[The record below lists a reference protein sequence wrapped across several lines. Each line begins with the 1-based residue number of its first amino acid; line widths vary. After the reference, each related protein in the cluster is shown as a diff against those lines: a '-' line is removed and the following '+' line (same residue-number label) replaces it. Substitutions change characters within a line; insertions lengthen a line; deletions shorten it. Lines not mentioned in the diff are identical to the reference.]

1 MSKLTPILASG
12 LLTCS
17 FIVVAQVPPKHYQSF
32 TGFTGL
38 VNIPSAQVL
47 DAGEIDIGYNNQL
60 DYKGA
65 AFNDGHNYI
74 FTAGLWQG
82 LEVSGQIAANT
93 MHDNMFRARV
103 LGDSQL
109 RDLSFN
115 AKYQIPFI
123 PQDWFA
129 LAIGGKDIGG
139 AANQYESYFAVASK
153 DWRDFRFSTGISTSK
168 SGIGL
173 MDGVFAGIEW
183 QPLEWFAL
191 QVEHDAEALNAAA
204 RVTVPKA
211 WLFDL
216 GTLTLTSRFYSNTD
230 HSDKDTYYGI
240 NFSMPLSEQSRTD
253 YQVIKP
259 APDNAAVMAH
269 LSEQG
274 AKPVQS
280 LEVKAS
286 ESAKV
291 ISKSQSGE
299 LSSAQEVNISEL
311 NTEIRALKQA
321 LVADGFENVQV
332 GANREPVVV
341 VKFENPVFNRN
352 DLDAIGVVLGRVAQ
366 YISDDSASYTVQLSK
381 HDIPLLSLSGQ
392 VSSYRKFITEGTSPG
407 VVIRQGMMD
416 MPGGVAWI
424 GGGTVNSPYFK
435 PRLTLGPALSSTYAT
450 ELGVYDFSLALR
462 ADLEIPVWRGAGINI
477 TAQTVVA
484 DTEDFEPG
492 DTFESR
498 REQNGLERAV
508 FYQTLDLPFGLYNQ
522 TQVGFFREYYDYK
535 GIINETAWVSPSG
548 RHKLYNTYGFFDYE
562 DFDGDRDYHVMGYQ
576 YHWVE
581 EDISFHLS
589 GGEFWQ
595 RDKGM
600 KVETKFWF
608 GDSYVS
614 VYAYDTD
621 VQVAGISFSIPLT
634 PRKDMAVSEYGQV
647 KGNQAWRHG
656 VSTRISDEH
665 NALVYKK
672 AYTPETSISL
682 DRTYFNQG
690 RLSGSYVYANL
701 ARLREAYLTF
711 K

>member
-1 MSKLTPILASG
+1 MSKLTPILASS
-12 LLTCS
+12 LLS
-17 FIVVAQVPPKHYQSF
+17 LSLPSGAGEILKNHQNF
-32 TGFTGL
+32 TGSTGI
-38 VNIPSAQVL
+38 VNTPSAKVL
-47 DAGEIDIGYNNQL
+47 APGVIDIGYNNQL
-60 DYKGA
+60 NLRGA
-65 AFNDGHNYI
+65 EYLDGYNYI
-74 FTAGLWQG
+74 FSAGIWSG
-82 LEVSGQIAANT
+82 LEVSGQIASST
-93 MHDNMFRARV
+93 MHDNMFKTKA
-103 LGDSQL
+103 LGEDQL

-115 AKYQIPFI
+115 AKYQIPFV
-123 PQDWFA
+123 PEDWFD

-139 AANQYESYFAVASK
+139 AANKYESYFVVASK
-153 DWRDFRFSTGISTSK
+153 DWLDFRFSTGVSTSK
-168 SGIGL
+168 SGIGM
-173 MDGVFAGIEW
+173 MDGVFAGVEW

-191 QVEHDAEALNAAA
+191 QVEHDAEAVNAAA
-204 RVTVPKA
+204 RLTVPRA

-216 GTLTLTSRFYSNTD
+216 GTLTLTSGFYSNTE
-230 HSDKDTYYGI
+230 HSEKDTYYGV
-240 NFSMPLSEQSRTD
+240 NFSMPLSEQSRQN
-253 YQVIKP
+253 YQEIQP
-259 APDNAAVMAH
+259 APDNATAIAH

-274 AKPVQS
+274 AQSTGAGKPMVVEAADLDTQVQS
-280 LEVKAS
+280 REQGATPN
-286 ESAKV
+286 
-291 ISKSQSGE
+291 
-299 LSSAQEVNISEL
+299 VNIGEL
-311 NTEIRALKQA
+311 NTQIRALKQA

-332 GANREPVVV
+332 GTNREPVIV

-352 DLDAIGVVLGRVAQ
+352 DIDAIGVVLGRVAQ
-366 YISDDSASYTVQLSK
+366 YISDDNAKFTVQLGK
-381 HDIPLLSLSGQ
+381 HDIPLLTLSGR
-392 VSSYRKFITEGTSPG
+392 VSNYRQFITNGTAPG
-407 VVIRQGMMD
+407 LVIRQGMMD
-416 MPGGVAWI
+416 VPGGVAWI
-424 GGGTVNSPYFK
+424 GDGAANSPYFK
-435 PRLTLGPALSSTYAT
+435 PRLTLSPALSSTYAT

-508 FYQTLDLPFGLYNQ
+508 FYQTFDLPFGFYNQ
-522 TQVGFFREYYDYK
+522 TQVGFFREYYDYT

-548 RHKLYNTYGFFDYE
+548 RHKLYNNYGFFDYE

-581 EDISFHLS
+581 QDMTFHLS

-595 RDKGM
+595 EDKGF
-600 KVETKFWF
+600 KAETKFWF

-614 VYAYDTD
+614 IFAYDTD

-634 PRKDMAVSEYGQV
+634 PRKDMAVSEYGQI
-647 KGNQAWRHG
+647 KGNQAWRHSVG
-656 VSTRISDEH
+656 TRIGEDT

-672 AYTPETSISL
+672 GYVPETSITL

-701 ARLREAYLTF
+701 GRLREAYLTY

>member
-1 MSKLTPILASG
+1 MSKFLSIVTSG
-12 LLTCS
+12 LLTLS
-17 FIVVAQVPPKHYQSF
+17 LPGAADDTPNDYQNF
-32 TGFTGL
+32 TGFTGII
-38 VNIPSAQVL
+38 NTPSAEVL
-47 DAGEIDIGYNNQL
+47 EAGVVSIGHNNQL
-60 DYKGA
+60 DFRGES
-65 AFNDGHNYI
+65 FVDGYNYI
-74 FTAGLWQG
+74 FSAGVWSG
-82 LEVSGQIAANT
+82 LEISGLIAT
-93 MHDNMFRARV
+93 SSMHDSLFAAHV
-103 LGDSQL
+103 LGDDQI

-115 AKYQIPFI
+115 AKYQIPLI
-123 PQDWFA
+123 PEDWFK
-129 LAIGGKDIGG
+129 LAIGAKDIGG
-139 AANQYESYFAVASK
+139 AANYYESYFAVASK

-168 SGIGL
+168 NNIGM

-191 QVEHDAEALNAAA
+191 QLEHDAEAVNAAA

-230 HSDKDTYYGI
+230 HSDEDTYYGI
-240 NFSMPLSEQSRTD
+240 NFSMPLSEQSQRD
-253 YQVIKP
+253 YQAIKP
-259 APDNAAVMAH
+259 APDNADVIAH

-274 AKPVQS
+274 AQPVKPREVANYEPTRVAPKAQS
-280 LEVKAS
+280 SAS
-286 ESAKV
+286 
-291 ISKSQSGE
+291 
-299 LSSAQEVNISEL
+299 SSAQEVNIGEL

-352 DLDAIGVVLGRVAQ
+352 DIDAIGVVLGRVAQ
-366 YISDDSASYTVQLSK
+366 YISNDSASYTVQLSK

-392 VSSYRKFITEGTSPG
+392 VSSYRQFITEGTSPG

-416 MPGGVAWI
+416 VPGGVAWI
-424 GGGTVNSPYFK
+424 GDGSVNSPYFK
-435 PRLTLGPALSSTYAT
+435 PRLTIGPALSSTYAT

-462 ADLEIPVWRGAGINI
+462 ADLEIPLWRGAGVNI

-498 REQNGLERAV
+498 REQNGLERAI
-508 FYQTLDLPFGLYNQ
+508 FYQTFDLPFGLYNQ
-522 TQVGFFREYYDYK
+522 TQVGFFREYYDYT

-581 EDISFHLS
+581 QDISFHLS

-656 VSTRISDEH
+656 VSTRIGEGT

-672 AYTPETSISL
+672 GYTPETSVSL

>member
-17 FIVVAQVPPKHYQSF
+17 FITVAQVSPKQYQNF
-32 TGFTGL
+32 AGFTGL
-38 VNIPSAQVL
+38 VNTPSADVL
-47 DAGEIDIGYNNQL
+47 NAGEIDIGYNNQL
-60 DYKGA
+60 DYRGTTFA
-65 AFNDGHNYI
+65 DGYNYI
-74 FTAGLWQG
+74 FSAGLWQG

-93 MHDNMFRARV
+93 MHDNMFRARA
-103 LGDSQL
+103 LGESQV

-123 PQDWFA
+123 PEDWFD

-139 AANQYESYFAVASK
+139 AANQYESYFAVVSK
-153 DWRDFRFSTGISTSK
+153 DWLDFRFSTGVSTSK
-168 SGIGL
+168 SEIGM

-183 QPLEWFAL
+183 QPLDWFAL
-191 QVEHDAEALNAAA
+191 QVEHDAEAVNAAA

-216 GTLTLTSRFYSNTD
+216 GTLTLTSRFYSSTD

-240 NFSMPLSEQSRTD
+240 NFSMPLSEQSRED
-253 YQVIKP
+253 YQKIEP
-259 APDNAAVMAH
+259 APDNAEMLAR
-269 LSEQG
+269 LSGQG
-274 AKPVQS
+274 VQS
-280 LEVKAS
+280 AKSDNAHITRSDNLTLS
-286 ESAKV
+286 TQNNESKP
-291 ISKSQSGE
+291 I
-299 LSSAQEVNISEL
+299 QEVNISEL
-311 NTEIRALKQA
+311 NTEIRALKNA

-332 GANREPVVV
+332 GVNREPVVV
-341 VKFENPVFNRN
+341 VKFENSVFNRN
-352 DLDAIGVVLGRVAQ
+352 DIDAIGVVLGRVAQ
-366 YISDDSASYTVQLSK
+366 YISDEKASFTVQLGK
-381 HDIPLLSLSGQ
+381 HDIPLLALSGQ
-392 VSSYRKFITEGTSPG
+392 VSSYRSFITEGTAPG
-407 VVIRQGMMD
+407 LIIRQGEMD
-416 MPGGVAWI
+416 VPGGIAWI
-424 GGGTVNSPYFK
+424 GDGAANSPYFK
-435 PRLTLGPALSSTYAT
+435 PRLTLGPSLSSTYAT

-484 DTEDFEPG
+484 DTEDFEAG
-492 DTFESR
+492 DIFEAR
-498 REQNGLERAV
+498 RERNGLERAV
-508 FYQTLDLPFGLYNQ
+508 FYQTFDLPFGFYNQ
-522 TQVGFFREYYDYK
+522 TQIGLFREYYEYT
-535 GIINETAWVSPSG
+535 GLINETAWVSPSG
-548 RHKLYNTYGFFDYE
+548 RHKLYNTYGFFDYRDYDE
-562 DFDGDRDYHVMGYQ
+562 DRDYHVMGYQ

-581 EDISFHLS
+581 QDISFHIS
-589 GGEFWQ
+589 GGEFWR

-614 VYAYDTD
+614 LFAYDTD

-634 PRKDMAVSEYGQV
+634 PRKDMSVSKYGQV

-656 VSTRISDEH
+656 VSTRIGDDQ
-665 NALVYKK
+665 NTLVYKK
-672 AYTPETSISL
+672 GYVPETSISL
-682 DRTYFNQG
+682 DRTYLNQG

>member
-1 MSKLTPILASG
+1 MSKLTPIFASG

-17 FIVVAQVPPKHYQSF
+17 FITVAQESPKHYQSF

-38 VNIPSAQVL
+38 VNTPSAEVL

-60 DYKGA
+60 DYRGSE
-65 AFNDGHNYI
+65 FVDGHNYI
-74 FTAGLWQG
+74 FAAGLWQG

-93 MHDNMFRARV
+93 MHDNMFRAHI
-103 LGDSQL
+103 LGDKQI

-123 PQDWFA
+123 PSNWFN

-139 AANQYESYFAVASK
+139 AANQYESYFVVASK
-153 DWRDFRFSTGISTSK
+153 DWLDFRFSTGVSTSK
-168 SGIGL
+168 STIGM

-183 QPLEWFAL
+183 QPLDWFAL
-191 QVEHDAEALNAAA
+191 QVEHDADALNAAA

-216 GTLTLTSRFYSNTD
+216 GTLTLTSRLYSSTD
-230 HSDKDTYYGI
+230 HSDKDTFYGI
-240 NFSMPLSEQSRTD
+240 NFSMPLSEQSRAD
-253 YQVIKP
+253 YQHVKP
-259 APDNAAVMAH
+259 APDNAGVIAH

-274 AKPVQS
+274 VHSAESVRVATSTPDNSALSTQS
-280 LEVKAS
+280 TDSRSTQA
-286 ESAKV
+286 
-291 ISKSQSGE
+291 
-299 LSSAQEVNISEL
+299 VNVSEL
-311 NTEIRALKQA
+311 NAEIRALKQA
-321 LVADGFENVQV
+321 LVTDGFENVQV
-332 GANREPVVV
+332 GMNREPVIV

-352 DLDAIGVVLGRVAQ
+352 DIDAIGVVLGRVAQ
-366 YISDDSASYTVQLSK
+366 YISNDSAKFTVQLGK
-381 HDIPLLSLSGQ
+381 HDIPLLALSGR
-392 VSSYRKFITEGTSPG
+392 VSSYRQFITDGTAPG
-407 VVIRQGMMD
+407 LVIRQGMMD
-416 MPGGVAWI
+416 VPGGVGWI
-424 GGGTVNSPYFK
+424 GDGAVNSPYFK
-435 PRLTLGPALSSTYAT
+435 PRLTLSPALSSTYAT

-462 ADLEIPVWRGAGINI
+462 ADLEIPVWRGAGVNI

-508 FYQTLDLPFGLYNQ
+508 FYQTFDLPFGFYNQ
-522 TQVGFFREYYDYK
+522 TQVGFFREYYDYT

-548 RHKLYNTYGFFDYE
+548 RHKLYNNYGFFDYE

-581 EDISFHLS
+581 QDITFHLS

-595 RDKGM
+595 EDKGM

-614 VYAYDTD
+614 LYAYDTD
-621 VQVAGISFSIPLT
+621 VQVAGVAFSIPLT

-656 VSTRISDEH
+656 VSTRIGEDS

-672 AYTPETSISL
+672 GYTPETSITL
-682 DRTYFNQG
+682 DRTYLNQG

-701 ARLREAYLTF
+701 ARLREAYLTY

>member
-1 MSKLTPILASG
+1 MSKLTPILASS
-12 LLTCS
+12 LLS
-17 FIVVAQVPPKHYQSF
+17 LSLPSGAGEILKNHQNF
-32 TGFTGL
+32 TGSTGI
-38 VNIPSAQVL
+38 VNTPSAKVL
-47 DAGEIDIGYNNQL
+47 APGVIDIGYNNQL
-60 DYKGA
+60 NLRGA
-65 AFNDGHNYI
+65 EYLDGYNYI
-74 FTAGLWQG
+74 FSAGIWSG
-82 LEVSGQIAANT
+82 LEVSGQIASST
-93 MHDNMFRARV
+93 MHDNMFKTKA
-103 LGDSQL
+103 LGEDQL

-115 AKYQIPFI
+115 AKYQIPFV
-123 PQDWFA
+123 PEDWFD

-139 AANQYESYFAVASK
+139 AANKYESYFVVASK
-153 DWRDFRFSTGISTSK
+153 DWLDFRFSTGVSSSK
-168 SGIGL
+168 SQIGL
-173 MDGVFAGIEW
+173 MDGVFAGVEW

-191 QVEHDAEALNAAA
+191 QLEHDAEAVNAAA

-274 AKPVQS
+274 AKPMQS

-286 ESAKV
+286 EPAQVVSR
-291 ISKSQSGE
+291 SQSDE
-299 LSSAQEVNISEL
+299 LSSAKEVNISEL
-311 NTEIRALKQA
+311 NIEIRALKQA

-332 GANREPVVV
+332 GANREPVIV
-341 VKFENPVFNRN
+341 VKFENPIFNRN

-392 VSSYRKFITEGTSPG
+392 VDSYRQFITEGTSPG

-416 MPGGVAWI
+416 VPGGVAWI
-424 GGGTVNSPYFK
+424 GSGTVNSPYFK

-462 ADLEIPVWRGAGINI
+462 ADLEVPVWRGAGFNI

-484 DTEDFEPG
+484 DTEDFEAG
-492 DTFESR
+492 DTFEAR
-498 REQNGLERAV
+498 RERDGLERAV

-522 TQVGFFREYYDYK
+522 TQVGFFREYYDYT
-535 GIINETAWVSPSG
+535 GIINETAWISPSG
-548 RHKLYNTYGFFDYE
+548 RHKLYNTYGFFDYQDYNE
-562 DFDGDRDYHVMGYQ
+562 DRDYHVMGYQ

-581 EDISFHLS
+581 QDISFHLS
-589 GGEFWQ
+589 GGEFWK

-614 VYAYDTD
+614 IYAYDTD

-656 VSTRISDEH
+656 VSTRIGEDT

-672 AYTPETSISL
+672 GYTPETSVSL

>member
-17 FIVVAQVPPKHYQSF
+17 FITVAEVSPKHYQNF

-38 VNIPSAQVL
+38 INTPSAEVL
-47 DAGEIDIGYNNQL
+47 NVGEIDIGYNNQL
-60 DYKGA
+60 DYRGIT
-65 AFNDGHNYI
+65 FEDGHNYI

-82 LEVSGQIAANT
+82 LEVSGQIAAST
-93 MHDNMFRARV
+93 MHDDMFRAIA
-103 LGDSQL
+103 LDDKQI

-115 AKYQIPFI
+115 AKYQIPFV
-123 PQDWFA
+123 PEDWFD

-139 AANQYESYFAVASK
+139 AANYYESYFAVASK
-153 DWRDFRFSTGISTSK
+153 DWLDFRFSAGVSSSK
-168 SGIGL
+168 SEIGM

-183 QPLEWFAL
+183 QPLDWFAL
-191 QVEHDAEALNAAA
+191 QVEHDAEAVNAAA

-211 WLFDL
+211 WLLDL

-240 NFSMPLSEQSRTD
+240 NFSMPLSEQSRAG
-253 YQVIKP
+253 YQEIKS
-259 APDNAAVMAH
+259 APDNAGVLAH

-274 AKPVQS
+274 AQS
-280 LEVKAS
+280 EKSVRAHTAKSDDLTTRAQS
-286 ESAKV
+286 HSSSSAK
-291 ISKSQSGE
+291 
-299 LSSAQEVNISEL
+299 EVNISEL
-311 NTEIRALKQA
+311 NAEIRALKHA

-332 GANREPVVV
+332 GVNREPVVV

-352 DLDAIGVVLGRVAQ
+352 DIDAIGVVLGRVAQ
-366 YISDDSASYTVQLSK
+366 YISDDDARFTVQLGK

-392 VSSYRKFITEGTSPG
+392 VSNYRRFITDNISPG
-407 VVIRQGMMD
+407 LTIRQGMMD
-416 MPGGVAWI
+416 VPGGVAWI
-424 GGGTVNSPYFK
+424 GDGAVNSPYFK
-435 PRLTLGPALSSTYAT
+435 PRLTLGPSLSSTYAT

-477 TAQTVVA
+477 TAQTLVA
-484 DTEDFEPG
+484 DTEDFEAG
-492 DTFESR
+492 DIFEAR
-498 REQNGLERAV
+498 RERNGLERAV
-508 FYQTLDLPFGLYNQ
+508 FYQTFDLPFGFYNQ
-522 TQVGFFREYYDYK
+522 TQIGLFREFYEYT
-535 GIINETAWVSPSG
+535 GLINETAWVSPSG
-548 RHKLYNTYGFFDYE
+548 RHKLYNTYGFFDYRDYNE
-562 DFDGDRDYHVMGYQ
+562 DRDYHVMGYQ

-581 EDISFHLS
+581 QDISFHIS
-589 GGEFWQ
+589 GGEFWR
-595 RDKGM
+595 RDKGV

-614 VYAYDTD
+614 LYTYDTD

-634 PRKDMAVSEYGQV
+634 PRKDMNVSKYGQV

-656 VSTRISDEH
+656 VSTRIGDDQ
-665 NALVYKK
+665 NTLVYKK
-672 AYTPETSISL
+672 GYVPETSISL
-682 DRTYFNQG
+682 DRTYLNQG

-701 ARLREAYLTF
+701 ARLREAYLTY

>member
-1 MSKLTPILASG
+1 MSKLTPILASS
-12 LLTCS
+12 LLS
-17 FIVVAQVPPKHYQSF
+17 ISLPSGASEAPKNHQNF
-32 TGFTGL
+32 TGSTGL
-38 VNIPSAQVL
+38 VNTPSAKVL
-47 DAGEIDIGYNNQL
+47 APGVIDIGYNNQL
-60 DYKGA
+60 NFRGLDYV
-65 AFNDGHNYI
+65 DGYNYI
-74 FTAGLWQG
+74 FSAGMWPG
-82 LEVSGQIAANT
+82 LEISGQISSSS
-93 MHDNMFRARV
+93 MHDNGFLLAA
-103 LGDSQL
+103 LGDDQV

-115 AKYQIPFI
+115 AKYQIPFV
-123 PQDWFA
+123 PEDWFD
-129 LAIGGKDIGG
+129 LAIGGKDMGG
-139 AANQYESYFAVASK
+139 AANHYESYFAVASK
-153 DWRDFRFSTGISTSK
+153 DWLDFRFSTGVSTSK
-168 SGIGL
+168 SEIGM
-173 MDGVFAGIEW
+173 MDGVFAGVEW

-191 QVEHDAEALNAAA
+191 QLEHDAEAVNAAA

-216 GTLTLTSRFYSNTD
+216 GTLTLTSRFYSNTE
-230 HSDKDTYYGI
+230 HSERDTYYGI
-240 NFSMPLSEQSRTD
+240 NFSMPLSEQSRAD
-253 YQVIKP
+253 YQEIKP
-259 APDNAAVMAH
+259 APDNAGVIAQ

-274 AKPVQS
+274 VQPAKPPRAVPPRSANLATKTQS
-280 LEVKAS
+280 NALDLTQ
-286 ESAKV
+286 KV
-291 ISKSQSGE
+291 NVG
-299 LSSAQEVNISEL
+299 EL

-332 GANREPVVV
+332 GMNREPVIV

-392 VSSYRKFITEGTSPG
+392 VDSYRQFITEGTSPG

-416 MPGGVAWI
+416 VPGGVAWI
-424 GGGTVNSPYFK
+424 GDGSVNSPYFK

-462 ADLEIPVWRGAGINI
+462 ADLEIPLWRGAGVNI

-484 DTEDFEPG
+484 DTEHFEAG
-492 DTFESR
+492 GIFEAR
-498 REQNGLERAV
+498 RERNGLERAI

-522 TQVGFFREYYDYK
+522 TQVGFFREYYDYT
-535 GIINETAWVSPSG
+535 GIINETAWISPSG
-548 RHKLYNTYGFFDYE
+548 RHKLYNTYGFFDYQDYNE
-562 DFDGDRDYHVMGYQ
+562 DRDYHVMGYQ

-581 EDISFHLS
+581 QDISFHLS
-589 GGEFWQ
+589 GGEFWR

-634 PRKDMAVSEYGQV
+634 PRKDMAVSKYGQV
-647 KGNQAWRHG
+647 KGNQAWRHSVG
-656 VSTRISDEH
+656 TRIGENK

-672 AYTPETSISL
+672 GYIPETSVSL